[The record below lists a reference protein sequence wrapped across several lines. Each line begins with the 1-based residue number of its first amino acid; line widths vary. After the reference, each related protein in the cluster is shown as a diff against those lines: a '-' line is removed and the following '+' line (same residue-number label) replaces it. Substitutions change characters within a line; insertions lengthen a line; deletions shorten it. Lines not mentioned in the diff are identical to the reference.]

1 MMTARNR
8 RPGWP
13 PAPATLNS
21 SHLPWRSTPV
31 WEAGR
36 SRPDPR
42 AEDMTGTQG
51 TSAVLHPVSDL
62 GTAKEVYGAL
72 LGVRPRTDESY

>member
-1 MMTARNR
+1 
-8 RPGWP
+8 
-13 PAPATLNS
+13 
-21 SHLPWRSTPV
+21 
-31 WEAGR
+31 
-36 SRPDPR
+36 
-42 AEDMTGTQG
+42 MTGTQG